1 MWSAGPLRL
10 APHTSW
16 DRLIPALQSL
26 PIIGLAGVASYALAR
41 VAIRSGFVGYYRYAI
56 VAMPSAVM
64 PTMPR
69 TMTVRE
75 IAAEE
80 LAQYSIDVSPAVQA
94 DRFGQGMTCLGAF
107 NARLELLGVTWVG
120 TGSFTEDLIAVRFAV
135 PSTSCWDT
143 GLWVAPQHRLG
154 RAYVA
159 LWAGTRAWME
169 ERGLGTS
176 YSRITDHNIS
186 SISAHR
192 RMGARFLDISLV

>member
-1 MWSAGPLRL
+1 
-10 APHTSW
+10 
-16 DRLIPALQSL
+16 
-26 PIIGLAGVASYALAR
+26 
-41 VAIRSGFVGYYRYAI
+41 
-56 VAMPSAVM
+56 MPSSVM

-80 LAQYSIDVSPAVQA
+80 LAHHSIDVSPAVQA
-94 DRFGQGMTCLGAF
+94 DRFDQGMSCLGAF
-107 NARLELLGVTWVG
+107 NARQELLGVTWVG

-135 PSTSCWDT
+135 PPASCWDT
-143 GLWVAPQHRLG
+143 GLWVAPQYRLG
-154 RAYVA
+154 RAFLA

-169 ERGLGTS
+169 ARDLDIS

-192 RMGARFLDISLV
+192 RMGARFLGHYVFLKIGSWQFSLATRPRLLRAEKQAALFDVGKFV